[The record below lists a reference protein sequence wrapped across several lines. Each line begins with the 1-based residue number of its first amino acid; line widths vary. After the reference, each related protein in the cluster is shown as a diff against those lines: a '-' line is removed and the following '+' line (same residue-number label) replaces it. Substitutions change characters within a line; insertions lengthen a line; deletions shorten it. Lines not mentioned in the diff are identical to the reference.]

1 MQSQTA
7 HSKAVPSL
15 TTILASLHPCGFI
28 PAKTPLARALMPR
41 QPYSEAVQSD
51 VSVPYKGNRRGRKD
65 YCKERLHPSP
75 FCKGR
80 GLGSGLRIPSSQ
92 EGNRGVENAFLN
104 GKEGR
109 VGFRKKL
116 LRKRES
122 WESKNY
128 RFSTHFLPL
137 FVKAD
142 HKYRQHAMIPTPPK
156 TMYIPSIIIS
166 FLICYQQTVLRKL

>member
-1 MQSQTA
+1 
-7 HSKAVPSL
+7 
-15 TTILASLHPCGFI
+15 
-28 PAKTPLARALMPR
+28 MPR
-41 QPYSEAVQSD
+41 QPYSVAVQSD
-51 VSVPYKGNRRGRKD
+51 GE
-65 YCKERLHPSP
+65 ERLHPSP

-109 VGFRKKL
+109 VGFRKKF

-122 WESKNY
+122 RESKSY

-166 FLICYQQTVLRKL
+166 SLICYQQTALRKQ